1 MPNLASS
8 TQPSSK
14 ISKSG
19 FAVQFRFGEARGR
32 DQPHVFASVA
42 SPKGPKVDKLGKRE
56 REREREQ
63 RTEVKGA
70 NIDTD
75 KSDLPLSPRLVK
87 LKFLALALNVLF
99 QGQNSEFRERLHT
112 LFLFARSGFLVVG
125 GHFLIFK
132 IMFSM
137 E

>member
-1 MPNLASS
+1 MKPAAATNL
-8 TQPSSK
+8 TFLPPLHH
-14 ISKSG
+14 
-19 FAVQFRFGEARGR
+19 RRGR
-32 DQPHVFASVA
+32 
-42 SPKGPKVDKLGKRE
+42 KLISWARE

-125 GHFLIFK
+125 GTLPNFQNNVQHGIDCHMA
-132 IMFSM
+132 I
-137 E
+137 

>member
-56 REREREQ
+56 RERERE
-63 RTEVKGA
+63 
-70 NIDTD
+70 
-75 KSDLPLSPRLVK
+75 S
-87 LKFLALALNVLF
+87 
-99 QGQNSEFRERLHT
+99 RER
-112 LFLFARSGFLVVG
+112 
-125 GHFLIFK
+125 K
-132 IMFSM
+132 
-137 E
+137 